1 MIKNLI
7 LTAAMLLST
16 SIYAQQPV
24 ENNDQI
30 PGLFDLNKPMKC
42 LPVNNMFFVLQNEFE
57 EKLSWIGKVDNTS
70 SYIAM
75 YKNTQTGNWTLI
87 QHDSAVGC
95 FLGSG
100 KDSTPL

>member
-1 MIKNLI
+1 MIKKLI
-7 LTAAMLLST
+7 LTAAMLLT
-16 SIYAQQPV
+16 QHTYAQ
-24 ENNDQI
+24 EERI

-57 EKLSWIGKVDNTS
+57 ERLTWIGKVDNTS
-70 SYIAM
+70 SYIAI
-75 YKNTQTGNWTLI
+75 YKNPKTLAWSII
-87 QHDSAVGC
+87 QHDSQVAC